1 VSKVISGLQEEVH
14 LVRSELRMVRSI
26 IEDHRKESID
36 REKKRDMEHQL
47 STQRYEDFASKLLT
61 ILGSSER
68 LSGHIPGNIYG
79 TIPTGPFDDNSLPSR
94 NTNNIAPLNVDNNYT
109 ISPNNQPTPYDSTN
123 QFHPESIITG
133 TSNTQSNISL
143 LRATGV
149 TALDQLL
156 PSNRPLI
163 PILEKQFPSS
173 FREIYDEYQQKNLYR
188 FEKNGSKN
196 SFSTQQQSLFSKRYR
211 AMRLVRSVA
220 AKYKPPK
227 AILEVITI
235 LDNDLRTSPLTM
247 TNFLNK
253 NYDIYC
259 DHKKRKR
266 E

>member
-14 LVRSELRMVRSI
+14 LVRSELRMVCSI

-36 REKKRDMEHQL
+36 REKTRDIEHQL
-47 STQRYEDFASKLLT
+47 STQRYEDLSTKLLT
-61 ILGSSER
+61 ILGSSDR

-79 TIPTGPFDDNSLPSR
+79 NFPTRPTDDNSQPSR
-94 NTNNIAPLNVDNNYT
+94 NTTNVPPLTVDNHFT
-109 ISPNNQPTPYDSTN
+109 IPPNNQPIPYDSTN
-123 QFHPESIITG
+123 QFHPEAIVTRN
-133 TSNTQSNISL
+133 SNTQSNIPI
-143 LRATGV
+143 LRATDV

-156 PSNRPLI
+156 PSNHPLI

-196 SFSTQQQSLFSKRYR
+196 AFSTQQQSLFSKRYR
-211 AMRLVRSVA
+211 AMRLVRPVA

-247 TNFLNK
+247 TNFLNR

-259 DHKKRKR
+259 DHKKLK
-266 E
+266 